1 MCRAN
6 QSVRKGWQDTM
17 RVMVDT
23 NIIIDYLADQ
33 IPFADHAEKIISLC
47 ERDDLTGFLTAS
59 TVTDIYYIMRKII
72 GHEKTME
79 SLKLLFSVF
88 EVADVGKSDLLRA
101 MDIGMR
107 DFEDALVAVCA
118 KRVKAECVVTRNV
131 GDFKNSPVPP
141 VLPDKFL
148 SRFFPSATTE

>member
-1 MCRAN
+1 M
-6 QSVRKGWQDTM
+6 KI
-17 RVMVDT
+17 MVDT

-33 IPFADHAEKIISLC
+33 APFADQAEKIIGLC
-47 ERDDLTGFLTAS
+47 EREDLDGFLTAS
-59 TVTDIYYIMRKII
+59 AVTDIYYIMRKII

-101 MDIGMR
+101 MDTGMR

-118 KRVKAECVVTRNV
+118 KRCKAECVVTRNV
-131 GDFKNSPVPP
+131 SDFKNSPVPP
-141 VLPDKFL
+141 MLPDTFV
-148 SRFFPSATTE
+148 SRYFPATAAE